1 MNYLID
7 THVLL
12 WSLFDTSKLSK
23 KVYSILSDIEN
34 EIFVSSITF
43 WEISL
48 KYSIGKLSLENILP
62 DELPGY
68 TVKAGYKILNP
79 DEKITSSFYKLA
91 NYEHGD
97 PFDKLL
103 IWQEICEDYVMISKD
118 SKFKQYEKH
127 GLRIVW

>member
-23 KVYSILSDIEN
+23 KVYDILSNVEN
-34 EIFVSSITF
+34 DIFVSSITF

-48 KYSIGKLSLENILP
+48 KYSIGKIELENIFP
-62 DELPGY
+62 DELPEY
-68 TVKAGYKILNP
+68 TLKAGYKIINP
-79 DEKITSSFYKLA
+79 NEKITSSFYKLP
-91 NYEHGD
+91 NYGHGD

-103 IWQEICEDYVMISKD
+103 IWQAICENFTMVSKD
-118 SKFKQYEKH
+118 SKFKQYEKN
-127 GLRIVW
+127 GLRTVW